1 MKSIFKSSKFF
12 YLAFLLGLLPF
23 FGCGSDD
30 GPVNETL
37 SGEFIPTG
45 GFRFPDG
52 TSGPLWQL
60 SDADIAEILESH
72 SADWYLRED
81 DEWREKGRHGQYL
94 KQFGDI
100 PEVRYLIAFDRH
112 PGQKTREQFIA
123 KSEALHRLFRNEE
136 TLKALRQAYKL
147 PDPTKPGR
155 SEPEHEWIARDPKG
169 YYEWVLGSHIKR
181 YGDIPEVYT
190 VASFL
195 LKHKQ
200 GAKLTGDEVRAY
212 KAAMTH
218 LSNLDAQREGKQDE
232 GPDD

>member
-37 SGEFIPTG
+37 SGELIIE
-45 GFRFPDG
+45 GFKFPAG
-52 TSGPLWQL
+52 ASGPLWQL

-72 SADWYLRED
+72 SADWHLRED
-81 DEWREKGRHGQYL
+81 REWYKKGYHGQLL

-123 KSEALHRLFRNEE
+123 KSEALHRLFRQEE
-136 TLKALRQAYKL
+136 TLEALRQTMKL

-155 SEPEHEWIARDPKG
+155 SEPEHEWIARDPQG
-169 YYEWVLGSHIKR
+169 YYEYQVRSRIKR

-195 LKHKQ
+195 LKFKQ
-200 GAKLTGDEVRAY
+200 GAKLTGHEVRAY
-212 KAAMTH
+212 KAALAH

-232 GPDD
+232 EPDD

>member
-37 SGEFIPTG
+37 SGELIIE
-45 GFRFPDG
+45 GFKFPAG
-52 TSGPLWQL
+52 ASGPLWQL

-81 DEWREKGRHGQYL
+81 PEWREKGRHAQYL

-123 KSEALHRLFRNEE
+123 KSEALHRLFRHEE
-136 TLKALRQAYKL
+136 TLKALRQTYKI

-155 SEPEHEWIARDPKG
+155 SEPEHEWIARDPQG
-169 YYEWVLGSHIKR
+169 YYEYQVRSRIKR

-190 VASFL
+190 VARFL
-195 LKHKQ
+195 LKFKQ

-212 KAAMTH
+212 KAAMAH

>member
-12 YLAFLLGLLPF
+12 SLALLLGFLPF

-30 GPVNETL
+30 LTVFPVSE
-37 SGEFIPTG
+37 EFK
-45 GFRFPDG
+45 FPSG

-81 DEWREKGRHGQYL
+81 KEWREKGRHGQLL

-123 KSEALHRLFRNEE
+123 KSEALYRLFPNEE
-136 TLKALRQAYKL
+136 TLEALQQTTKL
-147 PDPTKPGR
+147 PDLTKLR
-155 SEPEHEWIARDPKG
+155 YSEPEHEWIARDPEG
-169 YYEWVLGSHIKR
+169 YYEYLLGSLLKR
-181 YGDIPEVYT
+181 YGDVPEVYT
-190 VASFL
+190 VARL
-195 LKHKQ
+195 TLKKKQ
-200 GAKLTGDEVRAY
+200 GEKLTGAEARTYVE
-212 KAAMTH
+212 AMNH
-218 LSNLDAQREGKQDE
+218 LKDLEAQREGKQDE

>member
-12 YLAFLLGLLPF
+12 YLAFLIGLLPF

-30 GPVNETL
+30 ETGTSVSEIL
-37 SGEFIPTG
+37 SGEF
-45 GFRFPDG
+45 RFPSG

-72 SADWYLRED
+72 SADWYLREHG
-81 DEWREKGRHGQYL
+81 EWRTKGRHGQFL

-100 PEVRYLIAFDRH
+100 PEVRYIIAYDRH
-112 PGQKTREQFIA
+112 PGQKTREQIIA
-123 KSEALHRLFRNEE
+123 KSEALHRLFRDEE
-136 TLKALRQAYKL
+136 TLKALRQVYKL
-147 PDPTKPGR
+147 PDPTKPRR
-155 SEPEHEWIARDPKG
+155 SEPEHEWIARDPEG
-169 YYEWVLGSHIKR
+169 YYKWQLESRIKR
-181 YGDIPEVYT
+181 YGDIPEVYI
-190 VASFL
+190 VARFL

-200 GAKLTGDEVRAY
+200 GAKLTGAEVRAY